1 MEHYSM
7 ELTLKE
13 KILRQKKLDYVNQEI
28 KNYERA
34 IKVGSN
40 PIFNDYN
47 VSKANKLRLELEAI

>member
-1 MEHYSM
+1 M

-34 IKVGSN
+34 IRVGSN

-47 VSKANKLRLELEAI
+47 VSKANKLRLELESI